1 MAVGRISGPLLK
13 ANLLRNGVDLAFETN
28 LLYLDVNNL
37 RIGVKTNTPTHELT
51 VNGTT
56 RTTRLETT
64 NELTIG
70 DITVSGNTIESSASQ
85 LTLNPIGADPVVYQ
99 QKLVVDTF
107 DIEAN
112 SITSNTA
119 DTDIELSANGTGQVK
134 IFSNT
139 LINGNLHA
147 TGTITA
153 DGGTITLGDSNTDN
167 VVFNADVNSN
177 ILPNQSITYDLGSTS
192 KRWNEVWADTAYIT
206 DVDVTGSFTLN
217 NVDLTLRPGN
227 TLYVSTNGND
237 TYTGTHQND
246 PYRTIKKALTVA
258 TSGTTIY
265 IYPGVYSEI
274 FPLTVPVGV
283 TVKGSGIRSVNI
295 QPTVG
300 TISQDAFLVNG
311 ETTIEDLTVSGFRYN
326 SGANTGHAFRFASN
340 FLVTSRSPYIR
351 NITIITTGSV
361 TSVGDPRGFNQGD
374 AGRGAYLDGSI
385 VNSASKEA
393 TMLFHSCTFITPGV
407 DTITA
412 TDGVRVEWL
421 NSFTYFATRGFYGL
435 SGSTGFAGT
444 GKTQLRLT
452 GTTGTFTVGDVVT
465 YYSTFPT
472 ALSTGTISSIASDG
486 KISLTGKVT
495 GLEKSA
501 ERGGKIVIP
510 NGNAKISTAIK
521 KFGTGSLALSGSV
534 AGFLTNADVAGTGV
548 TITASGNAQLS
559 TVQKKFGTFSLLL
572 DGTGDY
578 LSIASNTDYGFGTED
593 FTIEGWFYKTAVTTQ
608 YLFDTRTTLTE
619 NSVAVQSQG
628 NGTLRLSVN
637 GAFVLTSSNAHTN
650 NAWNHL
656 AISRASGVTRF
667 FINGVV
673 STTTYTDATNYGT
686 AKPLVIG
693 AQYNGTTA
701 FNGYIDEFRVT
712 KGLARYTGTFTPST
726 TAFTGDSSTKL
737 LLHMDGTS
745 DYLAVA
751 SSADFAFGAGEFTLE
766 AWVYNTSITGSNQI
780 IFDFRTIDPSWA
792 PTLYLQ
798 ATTNTI
804 RLAANGNVL
813 VETAFALLTNTWYH
827 IALSKSSGNTR
838 IFINGIQSGPTYTDS
853 NTYIQGPLTL
863 GARFDSTAAFVG
875 YIDDVRIS
883 KGIGRYTTT
892 FTAPVSAAPND
903 SYTKLLL
910 RLNGENNSTT
920 FTDETILVQDIRSN
934 TGATATGISLVDH
947 SDFGV
952 EVRSIASANVYGTY
966 GVVGNGLGV
975 VMYLIGQNF
984 AYIGTGLRSDND
996 VTYVIQANE
1005 TVETNGAKIYYSSV
1019 DHKGDFRIGDLFY
1032 VNQADGTVNFTSA
1045 NFNVSSSQGFTFTN
1059 GVNTTYIDGNEIST
1073 GNLKLSGNTLSST
1086 SGAVNVL
1093 SANDQINLLNNVS
1106 ITGNLD
1112 VMGDVTIGG
1121 NIIVGDQTTDTIS
1134 IVAGVSSD
1142 IIPTTDNTYDIGA
1155 SGLAW
1160 QDLFVTTGYVGNIS
1174 VSTNQITTT
1183 TTNSNL
1189 VISGNGSGTVAVEG
1203 LVISN
1208 NDISSTSN
1216 ANITL
1221 TPNGTG
1227 IVEINSVRSLKIP
1240 VGDNSERPAT
1250 AQAGMIR
1257 FNSTYSRYEGY
1268 NGSNWVFLDGLSD
1281 LDNNTKITAELTPGA
1296 NDNTIRFYSD
1306 GTVIAD
1312 LNATRLNVV
1321 KVTVDDIA
1329 IDGSSITNTAGGNLS
1344 LQASGTG
1351 VVQIENF
1358 AVNGSS
1364 ITNTLNNSITTF
1376 TTTGTGYVKIDGAAG
1391 VVIPS
1396 GLPAFRPGNP
1406 IVGMTRF
1413 DTGAGRLEI
1422 YDGVTWVSA
1431 AGASSG
1437 ITTADAQ
1444 DLALQYAIALG

>member
-64 NELTIG
+64 DELTIG
-70 DITVSGNTIESSASQ
+70 DITVSGNTIETTASQ

-99 QKLVVDTF
+99 QKLVVDTL

-119 DTDIELSANGTGQVK
+119 DTDIELSADGTGQVK

-177 ILPNQSITYDLGSTS
+177 ILPDQNITYNLGSTS
-192 KRWNEVWADTAYIT
+192 KRWNEVWANTGYVT
-206 DVDVTGSFTLN
+206 DVNVTGSFTLN

-227 TLYVSTNGND
+227 TLFVSTNGND
-237 TYTGTHQND
+237 NYTGTHQND

-258 TSGTTIY
+258 TTGTTIY
-265 IYPGVYSEI
+265 VYPGVYSEI

-283 TVKGSGIRSVNI
+283 TIKGGGVRSVTI
-295 QPTVG
+295 QPTAG

-311 ETTIEDLTVSGFRYN
+311 ETTIEDLTISGFRYN
-326 SGANTGHAFRFASN
+326 SGANTGHAFRFVSN
-340 FLVTSRSPYIR
+340 FTVTSRSPYIR
-351 NITIITTGSV
+351 NITVITSGSV
-361 TSVGDPRGFNQGD
+361 TSAGDPRGFNQGD
-374 AGRGAYLDGSI
+374 AGRGAYLDGSV

-407 DTITA
+407 DAITA
-412 TDGVRVEWL
+412 TNGVRVEWL
-421 NSFTYFATRGFYGL
+421 NSFTYFASRGFYGL
-435 SGSTGFAGT
+435 SGSTGFAGA
-444 GKTQLRLT
+444 GKTELRLT
-452 GTTGTFTVGDVVT
+452 GTTDTFAVGDVVT
-465 YYSTFPT
+465 YYSTYPT
-472 ALSTGTISSIASDG
+472 ALGTGTISSIASDG
-486 KISLTGKVT
+486 KIFLTGKAT
-495 GLEKSA
+495 GFQTST
-501 ERGGKIVIP
+501 ERGGKIVVP
-510 NGNAKISTAIK
+510 HGNAKVNQSIK
-521 KFGTGSLALSGSV
+521 KFGTGSLAL
-534 AGFLTNADVAGTGV
+534 
-548 TITASGNAQLS
+548 
-559 TVQKKFGTFSLLL
+559 

-578 LSIASNTDYGFGTED
+578 LT
-593 FTIEGWFYKTAVTTQ
+593 
-608 YLFDTRTTLTE
+608 
-619 NSVAVQSQG
+619 
-628 NGTLRLSVN
+628 
-637 GAFVLTSSNAHTN
+637 
-650 NAWNHL
+650 
-656 AISRASGVTRF
+656 
-667 FINGVV
+667 
-673 STTTYTDATNYGT
+673 
-686 AKPLVIG
+686 
-693 AQYNGTTA
+693 
-701 FNGYIDEFRVT
+701 
-712 KGLARYTGTFTPST
+712 
-726 TAFTGDSSTKL
+726 
-737 LLHMDGTS
+737 
-745 DYLAVA
+745 VA
-751 SSADFAFGAGEFTLE
+751 STLDFAFGTGAFTLE
-766 AWVYNTSITGSNQI
+766 AWVYNTGISGSNQI
-780 IFDFRTIDPSWA
+780 IFDFRTTDPSWA

-798 ATTNTI
+798 ASTNTI
-804 RLAANGNVL
+804 RLAANQTVL
-813 VETAFALLTNTWYH
+813 LETAFALLTNTWYH
-827 IALSKSSGNTR
+827 IALSKASGNTR
-838 IFINGIQSGPTYTDS
+838 IFINGIQSGSTYTDS
-853 NTYIQGPLTL
+853 NTYIQGPITI
-863 GARFDSTAAFVG
+863 GSRFDGTSGFAG

-883 KGIGRYTTT
+883 KGIGRYTTN
-892 FTAPVSAAPND
+892 FTAPVSAAAND

-910 RLNGENNSTT
+910 RMNGDNNSTT
-920 FTDETILVQDIRSN
+920 FTDETVLVQDIRSN
-934 TGATATGISLVDH
+934 TGALATGISLVDY

-966 GVVGNGLGV
+966 GVVGSGLGV
-975 VMYLIGQNF
+975 IMYLIGQNF

-996 VTYVIQANE
+996 VSYVIQANE
-1005 TVETNGAKIYYSSV
+1005 TVETGGAKIYYSSV
-1019 DHKGDFRIGDLFY
+1019 DHKGDFRVGDLFY
-1032 VNQADGTVNFTSA
+1032 INQADGTVNFTSA
-1045 NFNVSSSQGFTFTN
+1045 NFNVTSSEGLTFSN
-1059 GVNTTYIDGNEIST
+1059 GVNSTYIDGNEIDT

-1112 VMGDVTIGG
+1112 VVGNVTIGG

-1134 IVAGVSSD
+1134 IVAGVNSD
-1142 IIPTTDNTYDIGA
+1142 IIPTTNNTYDIG
-1155 SGLAW
+1155 SSSLAW

-1174 VSTNQITTT
+1174 ISSNQITTT

-1189 VISGNGSGTVAVEG
+1189 VISGNGTGSVAVEG
-1203 LVISN
+1203 LTILN
-1208 NDISSTSN
+1208 NDISSTAN

-1221 TPNGTG
+1221 TPNGNG

-1240 VGDNSERPAT
+1240 VGTDVQRPGT

-1257 FNSTYSRYEGY
+1257 FNTTYNRYEGY
-1268 NGSNWVFLDGLSD
+1268 NGSTWVFLDGLSD

-1306 GTVIAD
+1306 GTLVAD
-1312 LNATRLNVV
+1312 LNATRLNVI

-1329 IDGSSITNTAGGNLS
+1329 IDGTSITNTAGGNLS
-1344 LQASGTG
+1344 LQASGSG
-1351 VVQIENF
+1351 SVQIENF
-1358 AVNGSS
+1358 AFNGSA

-1391 VVIPS
+1391 FVIPA
-1396 GLPAFRPGNP
+1396 GLPGFRPGNP
-1406 IVGMTRF
+1406 ITGMARF

-1422 YDGVTWVSA
+1422 YDGATWVSA